1 MVRCAFGCML
11 ETLSI
16 HRYSPVRVVKIRVV
30 QTISR
35 EVRCSSEHDPSE
47 TKRRTS
53 QVDDDMVPS
62 AWRHVGM
69 VGQGYRPP
77 TMTWARSISEIP
89 CQVSSDLHEW
99 CNDWSAV
106 STRDSVKLNWR
117 YRCRLPA
124 AGRKDPVELYYSLM
138 LTFGLICVA

>member
-1 MVRCAFGCML
+1 M
-11 ETLSI
+11 
-16 HRYSPVRVVKIRVV
+16 KIWSHLHGDM
-30 QTISR
+30 QG
-35 EVRCSSEHDPSE
+35 
-47 TKRRTS
+47 RRTS
-53 QVDDDMVPS
+53 PQSTQEV
-62 AWRHVGM
+62 
-69 VGQGYRPP
+69 
-77 TMTWARSISEIP
+77 WARSISEIP

-138 LTFGLICVA
+138 LTFGLVCVG